1 VPNISEVPLGVLVID
16 FVQWLCGPWVAFGQW
31 AHLPYI
37 YICGVEYMIDTLSY
51 GKENNNTI
59 VICKID
65 GHKVLSEV
73 ILPIPETFR
82 SVSS

>member
-1 VPNISEVPLGVLVID
+1 
-16 FVQWLCGPWVAFGQW
+16 
-31 AHLPYI
+31 
-37 YICGVEYMIDTLSY
+37 MIDTLYY

-59 VICKID
+59 VICEID

-73 ILPIPETFR
+73 IFPIPETFK